1 MYFLALS
8 QAPPPVVIEIA
19 TNRPV
24 TIVPINRP
32 PSACAP
38 AAGPPSH
45 LNPNMT
51 TTGTST
57 GSKDGMIIS
66 LIADL
71 VSMSTALSY
80 CGRSE
85 EHTSE
90 LQSLMRISYA
100 VFCLK
105 KKTNN
110 QQSET
115 TINIHTRSN

>member
-32 PSACAP
+32 PSACEP

-45 LNPNMT
+45 LNPNLT

-57 GSKDGMIIS
+57 GRKDGMIIS
-66 LIADL
+66 LLADL
-71 VSMSTALSY
+71 VRMSTALSY
-80 CGRSE
+80 LRLPVPYM
-85 EHTSE
+85 
-90 LQSLMRISYA
+90 LQGMSRTLMRTSP
-100 VFCLK
+100 
-105 KKTNN
+105 
-110 QQSET
+110 
-115 TINIHTRSN
+115 HTPPRTRPTAHI

>member
-57 GSKDGMIIS
+57 GSKDGMILY
-66 LIADL
+66 LIADS
-71 VSMSTALSY
+71 VSISTAFSY
-80 CGRSE
+80 CGLRSE
-85 EHTSE
+85 ERRVGKGCGSTCRSRWLPIT
-90 LQSLMRISYA
+90 LQ
-100 VFCLK
+100 
-105 KKTNN
+105 NN
-110 QQSET
+110 NLT
-115 TINIHTRSN
+115 FD